1 MDFLDG
7 LLDFG
12 ASQTTGSKSRPIPQK
27 KIVGTINRERPQ

>member
-12 ASQTTGSKSRPIPQK
+12 ASQTMGSKSRPISQE
-27 KIVGTINRERPQ
+27 KIVRNR